1 MVWHHRS
8 AAEIRKDHDALHE
21 QFQRQT
27 VLPLGATLIIIA
39 YVPWA
44 LVGHPVVRLAINF
57 SAAGVG
63 LVGQHALS

>member
-27 VLPLGATLIIIA
+27 VLPLCAALIII
-39 YVPWA
+39 VLVSLGLWWTILSLGWPLTLA
-44 LVGHPVVRLAINF
+44 LLE
-57 SAAGVG
+57 
-63 LVGQHALS
+63 